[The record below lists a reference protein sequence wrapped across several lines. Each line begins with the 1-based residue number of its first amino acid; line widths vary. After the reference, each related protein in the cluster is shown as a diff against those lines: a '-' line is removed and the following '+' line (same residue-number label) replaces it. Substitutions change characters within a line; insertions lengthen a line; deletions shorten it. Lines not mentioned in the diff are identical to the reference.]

1 MERQACGKG
10 EAASS
15 TGLHHGAFMVTDPAI
30 ERLGKLVTPL
40 SPAAFLDGLSD
51 GRFIHMPGE
60 PDFERVGLLGD
71 DPTELLIGAW
81 ESVASK
87 LGFHA
92 VTASGPPPAVGPAT
106 SKEDFRNR
114 IRLFHERGYSVR
126 FPDLRPFAPAVDRMA
141 RALEKLVHQ
150 PVTVGAFWS
159 KSGLRAPVHFDDR
172 DTIAVQIIGEK
183 PWHISGGLSPLRT
196 NQMIMADEAV
206 AAVPDPVQLTMKT
219 GDALYVPRGLAH
231 TVDGQEESLHI
242 SFMFSPV
249 TVGDAAEAV
258 LDELTSADRA
268 TRETIGGDWRAQ
280 LARGDPRD
288 LVPAILQAVARL
300 QNAASAPEFVQAA
313 LRNRSARAIRG
324 MEPLR
329 PAPHPKIGL
338 GTPLKQSD
346 GALSVMVPGDKVIEL
361 NYPGGKI
368 YIHRGVE
375 QALAFMVEQ
384 PEFRLAEVPGGLP
397 AEVRVALAEKLLSIG
412 YLTVGG

>member
-1 MERQACGKG
+1 
-10 EAASS
+10 
-15 TGLHHGAFMVTDPAI
+15 MVTDPAT
-30 ERLGKLVTPL
+30 EKLEVLLRPL
-40 SPAAFLDGLSD
+40 SAAAFLDGLSG
-51 GRFIHMPGE
+51 GRFVHMPGK
-60 PDFERVGLLGD
+60 PDFERVRLLGD

-92 VTASGPPPAVGPAT
+92 VTASGPPPATGPAA

-126 FPDLRPFAPAVDRMA
+126 FPDLRPFAPALDQMA
-141 RALEKLVHQ
+141 RALEKLVQQ

-159 KSGLRAPVHFDDR
+159 KGGLRAPVHFDDR

-206 AAVPDPVQLTMKT
+206 VAVPEPVQLTMKT

-249 TVGDAAEAV
+249 TVGDAVAAV
-258 LDELTSADRA
+258 LDELISTDR
-268 TRETIGGDWRAQ
+268 TMRETIGGDWRARIASGN
-280 LARGDPRD
+280 ARDF
-288 LVPAILQAVARL
+288 VPTLLQAIARL
-300 QNAASAPEFVQAA
+300 QNSASSPVFVQGA

-329 PAPHPKIGL
+329 PAPHPKISL
-338 GTPLKQSD
+338 ETPLRQSD
-346 GALSVMVPGDKVIEL
+346 RALSVMVPGEKVIEF

-368 YIHRGVE
+368 YVHRGVQE
-375 QALAFMVEQ
+375 ALTFMVEK
-384 PEFRLAEVPGGLP
+384 PAFRLADLPGNLP
-397 AEVRVALAEKLLSIG
+397 GEVRVALAEKLLSIG
-412 YLTVGG
+412 YLVVAG